1 MAEKFGN
8 GRWVKEGYFDNRTPD
23 VVVGQITFAALGIV
37 DICLAG
43 NLNGEIAGKVVQFRN
58 PKFLDDPYA
67 GEMLDDFAIPQIG
80 KVSLFSFDPH
90 PLLDP
95 HPYFEWFSCD
105 QQHYRIELELDDAWE
120 MADSECANIIGTSQ
134 RIHKDYAISLER
146 SPA

>member
-23 VVVGQITFAALGIV
+23 VVVGQITFASLGIV
-37 DICLAG
+37 DICLTG

-67 GEMLDDFAIPQIG
+67 GEMLGDFAIPQIG
-80 KVSLFSFDPH
+80 KVSLLSFDPH

-95 HPYFEWFSCD
+95 HPYFEWFSRD

-120 MADSECANIIGTSQ
+120 MADSECAAIIGISQ